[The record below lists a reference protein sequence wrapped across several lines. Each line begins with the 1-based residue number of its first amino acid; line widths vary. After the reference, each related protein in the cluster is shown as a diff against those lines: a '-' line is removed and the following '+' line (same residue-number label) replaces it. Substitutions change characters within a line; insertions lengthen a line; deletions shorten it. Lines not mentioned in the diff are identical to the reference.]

1 MGRTAGS
8 LRSMNDKA
16 KGSIVFTT
24 TEEVSESESR
34 NTFISCEIKL
44 DIHVNR
50 ELGAWYFHF
59 LRSTLSVYMSCPD
72 FYQGYFGRAGYDKVS
87 LKLFKNGRANYELIT
102 PRCFFRDCSLVLLIR
117 FRAPMTGISS
127 LKI

>member
-24 TEEVSESESR
+24 TEEVAESR

-50 ELGAWYFHF
+50 EVRAWYIFISSAVPF
-59 LRSTLSVYMSCPD
+59 QFMSCPD

-87 LKLFKNGRANYELIT
+87 LKLFKNGRANYKLIT

>member
-24 TEEVSESESR
+24 TEEVSESR

-59 LRSTLSVYMSCPD
+59 LRSTLSVLCPVPIFIRD
-72 FYQGYFGRAGYDKVS
+72 ILGGRVTIRFHLNS
-87 LKLFKNGRANYELIT
+87 LKNGRANYKLIT

>member
-24 TEEVSESESR
+24 TEEVSESR

-44 DIHVNR
+44 DMNVNR
-50 ELGAWYFHF
+50 ELGAWNLHF
-59 LRSTLSVYMSCPD
+59 LRSTFQFMSCPD

-87 LKLFKNGRANYELIT
+87 LKLFKNGRANYKLIT

>member
-24 TEEVSESESR
+24 TEEVSESR

-50 ELGAWYFHF
+50 ELKAWYFHF
-59 LRSTLSVYMSCPD
+59 LRSTLYVYVLSR
-72 FYQGYFGRAGYDKVS
+72 FLSGIFWAGG
-87 LKLFKNGRANYELIT
+87 LR
-102 PRCFFRDCSLVLLIR
+102 
-117 FRAPMTGISS
+117 
-127 LKI
+127 